1 MDSVRSRQHE
11 HTVVREE
18 YVEVDG
24 SLFTE
29 PEGYFPQEKEATTT
43 THRLQS
49 GEVLSLRLVGHNPL
63 WVGACLRYG
72 L

>member
-1 MDSVRSRQHE
+1 MDSVRSCQRE
-11 HTVVREE
+11 ETVVKEDE
-18 YVEVDG
+18 VEVDG

-49 GEVLSLRLVGHNPL
+49 GEVMSLRLVGHNPL
-63 WVGACLRYG
+63 WVGARL
-72 L
+72 

>member
-1 MDSVRSRQHE
+1 MDSVRSCQRE
-11 HTVVREE
+11 ETVVKEDD
-18 YVEVDG
+18 VEVDG

-49 GEVLSLRLVGHNPL
+49 GEVMSLRLVGHNPL
-63 WVGACLRYG
+63 WVGARL
-72 L
+72 